1 VNIGGPERTE
11 RLSAVM
17 RCEEARQLFDAY
29 LDGEL
34 SPSLATEL
42 GAHRVRCPACRRAL
56 ALLEVSGH
64 IISSDRDPVTVP
76 DDFPDRLL
84 ACVDVREHRWVA
96 KVRRSLYVAGPL
108 AAAAVIALAFLGFFD
123 RGRDSRVAGVR
134 VEPAHVEA
142 GVTTPRP
149 VAPSPSA
156 YDREAAER
164 AIDQWIGQMQM
175 NRAAKGQTGEST
187 PKPPD
192 LTILQILEML
202 KDGNEG
208 ALDLR
213 HFPGADLNEPFS
225 PPDDRPVDDEDVED
239 L

>member
-1 VNIGGPERTE
+1 
-11 RLSAVM
+11 M

-42 GAHRVRCPACRRAL
+42 GVHRVRCAECLRSF

-64 IISSDRDPVTVP
+64 ILSSDHDPVTVP
-76 DDFPDRLL
+76 DDFSERLL
-84 ACVDVREHRWVA
+84 ACVDVREHSWPA
-96 KVRRSLYVAGPL
+96 KVRRSLYFVGPL
-108 AAAAVIALAFLGFFD
+108 AAAAVIAMAFLGFFD
-123 RGRDSRVAGVR
+123 RGRDSRVAGVK
-134 VEPAHVEA
+134 VEPTHVEA
-142 GVTTPRP
+142 GAPRP
-149 VAPSPSA
+149 NTPSA

-164 AIDQWIGQMQM
+164 AIEQWIGQMQT
-175 NRAAKGQTGEST
+175 NRAAKVQTGEST

-202 KDGNEG
+202 KDADEG
-208 ALDLR
+208 APELH
-213 HFPGADLNEPFS
+213 HFPGADLNEPFG
-225 PPDDRPVDDEDVED
+225 PPDEHPVDDEDVED

>member
-1 VNIGGPERTE
+1 
-11 RLSAVM
+11 M

-42 GAHRVRCPACRRAL
+42 GVHRVRCAACRRSL

-64 IISSDRDPVTVP
+64 IISSDRDPVAVP
-76 DDFPDRLL
+76 EDFSERLL
-84 ACVDVREHRWVA
+84 ACVDVREHGWVA
-96 KVRRSLYVAGPL
+96 KVRHSLYFVGPL
-108 AAAAVIALAFLGFFD
+108 AAAAVIAMAFLGFFD
-123 RGRDSRVAGVR
+123 RGRDSRVAGVK
-134 VEPAHVEA
+134 VEPTHAEA
-142 GVTTPRP
+142 GAPRP
-149 VAPSPSA
+149 NAPSA

-164 AIDQWIGQMQM
+164 AIDQWIAQMQA
-175 NRAAKGQTGEST
+175 NRADKAQTGEST

-202 KDGNEG
+202 KDANEG
-208 ALDLR
+208 GPELHR
-213 HFPGADLNEPFS
+213 FPGADLNGPFG
-225 PPDDRPVDDEDVED
+225 PPDEHPVDDEDVED

>member
-1 VNIGGPERTE
+1 
-11 RLSAVM
+11 M
-17 RCEEARQLFDAY
+17 RCEEARKLFDAY

-42 GAHRVRCPACRRAL
+42 GAHRVHCAACRRSL

-64 IISSDRDPVTVP
+64 IISSDREPVTVP
-76 DDFPDRLL
+76 EDFSERLL
-84 ACVDVREHRWVA
+84 ACVDVREHSWPA
-96 KVRRSLYVAGPL
+96 KVRRSLYVVGPL
-108 AAAAVIALAFLGFFD
+108 AAAAVIAMAFLGFFD
-123 RGRDSRVAGVR
+123 RGRDSRVAGVK
-134 VEPAHVEA
+134 VEPAPVEA
-142 GVTTPRP
+142 GAPRP
-149 VAPSPSA
+149 NVPSA

-164 AIDQWIGQMQM
+164 AIDLWIGQMQS
-175 NRAAKGQTGEST
+175 NKAAKTGTGEST

-208 ALDLR
+208 APELH
-213 HFPGADLNEPFS
+213 HFPGADLNEPFG
-225 PPDDRPVDDEDVED
+225 PPDDHPVDDEDVED